1 MRCKLDSHMIMIASS
16 LVISLTSAG
25 ISVNPLILDAMRR
38 RWPAADSNHPS
49 SFWRTMMGVI
59 TPCSRTL
66 SISNSM
72 SSSLRTLKGWS
83 GISSIMSKGICLI
96 RGSRF
101 SCRPSSVIKS
111 ASSAVRPR
119 SIRFSPNSVH
129 LLR

>member
-25 ISVNPLILDAMRR
+25 IVVSPLIFDAMRR
-38 RWPAADSNHPS
+38 RWPAAVSYRPFS
-49 SFWRTMMGVI
+49 VWRTIMGVI

-83 GISSIMSKGICLI
+83 GISSIMSKGICRM
-96 RGSRF
+96 RGRRF

-111 ASSAVRPR
+111 SSSAVKPR

-129 LLR
+129 LL